1 MALVNGTNLVLYAV
15 DGGTNYAF
23 GHSRSFTLN
32 LEANPIDVT
41 SRDSQGWSESIM
53 GSRSFTLD
61 FEGLVDYG
69 DYISPAWIKTAIDN
83 KTKFLVKFTD
93 NLAGAL
99 VYNGYV
105 YVSSMTIDAPMEDVV
120 TYSGTLQG
128 TEIFATAIAPGPTPG
143 GDPDAEAFLLAAG
156 ITDPTQSSAV
166 NTLVEDLKAENL
178 WTKFYAIYPFVGG
191 SASTHKFNLKNP
203 LDTDAAYR
211 LAFNGSFTHDA
222 SGALPVTSGGPTD
235 PGPYANTFMT
245 NKDLT
250 NFHVSYYSAT
260 QTAAPGSDSL
270 IGTTDYT
277 GPNTVIALA
286 SRNASDQTSMAI
298 NQSSVDIANTD
309 GRGFYL
315 GSRSAATGHSL
326 YKNGVEIGTTAYTA
340 AETGTMA
347 NYPLYIFSISTGSIP
362 YNFYAT
368 NKKCAF
374 ASIGTALTDAEVLTF
389 YNIVQDFQTTLSRNV

>member
-1 MALVNGTNLVLYAV
+1 MALVNGTNLVLYAS
-15 DGGTNYAF
+15 DGGVDKAF

-32 LEANPIDVT
+32 VEANTIDAT
-41 SRDSQGWSESIM
+41 SRASAGWSEFLM
-53 GSRSFTLD
+53 GSRSFSLD
-61 FEGLVDYG
+61 FEGLVSYD
-69 DYISPAWIKTAIDN
+69 DDINVEWLQTAVEN

-93 NLAGAL
+93 NLAGDL

-105 YVSSMTIDAPMEDVV
+105 YISTLSIDSPNEDVV

-128 TEIFATAIAPGPTPG
+128 TEIFSISSESPG
-143 GDPDAEAFLLAAG
+143 GDTDAEAFLSAAG
-156 ITDPTQSSAV
+156 ITDPTQILAV
-166 NTLVEDLKAENL
+166 TTLVEDLKAEEL
-178 WTKFYAIYPFVGG
+178 WDKFYAIYPFVGG
-191 SASTHKFNLKNP
+191 TATTHKFNLKNP
-203 LDTDAAYR
+203 ADTDGAYR
-211 LAFNGSFTHDA
+211 LAFTGTFTHDS
-222 SGALPVTSGGPTD
+222 SGAIPVTSGGPTD
-235 PGPYANTFMT
+235 SGPFANTFMT
-245 NKDLT
+245 NKNLT
-250 NFHVSYYSAT
+250 DFHVSYYSVT
-260 QTAAPGSDSL
+260 QAAAPGSDSL

-298 NQSSVDIANTD
+298 NQSSVDIANAD

-347 NYPLYIFSISTGSIP
+347 NYPLYLFSISTGSTP

-374 ASIGTALTDAEVLTF
+374 ASIGTALTDTEALTLHS
-389 YNIVQDFQTTLSRNV
+389 IVQDFQTTLSRQV